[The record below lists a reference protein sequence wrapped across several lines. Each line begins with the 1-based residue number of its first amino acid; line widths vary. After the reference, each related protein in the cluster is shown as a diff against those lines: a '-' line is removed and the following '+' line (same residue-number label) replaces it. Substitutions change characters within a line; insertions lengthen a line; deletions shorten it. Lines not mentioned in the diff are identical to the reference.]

1 MAIASN
7 LPPTWDT
14 LLSTTMNNYR
24 KTLTDNIFNSRPL
37 LEYLQSNGRVR
48 TADGGIQIIE
58 PLLLGGGEADSYG
71 PWDQIQVHP
80 QGGITAAVY
89 PWRQLFATII
99 ISGLEE
105 AQNNGKEQMINL
117 LEAKVM
123 QAENSLKDILVRM
136 IYGTRVTPKA
146 TDFDPLTG
154 PAGTGLIDATGPAG
168 GITPAP
174 ATLEN
179 LWRSPTYNATTGVGV
194 DAKGATIAGL
204 PFGATIAGDDLEAIL
219 RRMFML
225 ASDGGSDH
233 VDAIFAGANVYEM
246 YEGSLTPQVRY
257 TDTSKANLGFQNLM
271 FKNVPIYYDPDAPVN
286 GAIGL
291 NSKYVG
297 LTIHSDRN
305 FKQSPFTT
313 NLTGMATTGS
323 GVGTVGTAPTTN
335 GTVPGAPAGST
346 IDARVSFITTY
357 GNTTTRERRRNFKV
371 TNVVPTP

>member
-1 MAIASN
+1 VAIAAN
-7 LPPTWDT
+7 LPASWDT

-24 KTLTDNIFNSRPL
+24 KTLTDNIFGSRPL

-48 TADGGIQIIE
+48 TADGGIQIVE

-123 QAENSLKDILVRM
+123 QAENTLKDILVRM
-136 IYGTRVTPKA
+136 LYGTRQTPKA
-146 TDFDPLTG
+146 TDFDPLT
-154 PAGTGLIDATGPAG
+154 TLIDSDLPAG

-179 LWRSPTYNATTGVGV
+179 LWRSPTYNATTGVGK
-194 DAKGATIAGL
+194 DAKGNTITGL
-204 PFGATIAGDDLEAIL
+204 PFAATIAGDDLESIL

-257 TDTSKANLGFQNLM
+257 TDTNKANLGFQNLM
-271 FKNVPIYYDPDAPVN
+271 FKNVPIYYDPDAPTS

-305 FKQSPFTT
+305 FKQSPFTA

-323 GVGTVGTAPTTN
+323 GVGTVGTAPSGN
-335 GTVPGAPAGST
+335 GTIPGSPAGST
-346 IDARVSFITTY
+346 MDARVSFITTY